1 MPLLRFG
8 LRAASFDFPVWVLPI
23 TTFAWKEP
31 ERAMATGRNMSSIFV
46 GIAVGLAISA
56 CLSIHAVSAQSDDKN
71 PVVVLE
77 TSLGTITIE
86 LDREKAPITVE
97 NFLKYVDGGFYDNLI
112 FHRVMSEFM
121 IQGGGFD
128 QQMREKTEGQRGK
141 IKNESGNGLSN
152 KRGTIAMARTPD
164 PDSAQ
169 NQFFIN
175 VVDNEKLDAAGGG
188 YAVFGKVT
196 DGMDVVDKIRK
207 VKTTTRTVH
216 ENVPVEPVVI
226 KSAKRKAKN

>member
-1 MPLLRFG
+1 
-8 LRAASFDFPVWVLPI
+8 
-23 TTFAWKEP
+23 
-31 ERAMATGRNMSSIFV
+31 MSSIFV
-46 GIAVGLAISA
+46 GIVVGLGVGAGVSV
-56 CLSIHAVSAQSDDKN
+56 HAVTAQSDDKH

-77 TSLGTITIE
+77 TSMGAITIE

-97 NFLKYVDGGFYDNLI
+97 SFLKYVDAGFYDNLI
-112 FHRVMSEFM
+112 FHRVMSDFM

-128 QQMREKTEGQRGK
+128 KDMREKTEGQRGT

-152 KRGTIAMARTPD
+152 KKGTIAMARMPD

-175 VVDNEKLDAAGGG
+175 VADNERLDTLGGG
-188 YAVFGKVT
+188 YTVFGKVT
-196 DGMDVVDKIRK
+196 DGMDVADKVRK
-207 VKTTTRTVH
+207 VRTETRGIH
-216 ENVPVEPVVI
+216 GNVPVDPVII

>member
-1 MPLLRFG
+1 
-8 LRAASFDFPVWVLPI
+8 
-23 TTFAWKEP
+23 
-31 ERAMATGRNMSSIFV
+31 MSSILA
-46 GIAVGLAISA
+46 GIVVGLLIGA
-56 CLSIHAVSAQSDDKN
+56 CGSIEAVSAQTEDKH

-77 TSLGTITIE
+77 TSMGTITIE

-97 NFLKYVDGGFYDNLI
+97 NFLKYVDSGFYDNLI
-112 FHRVMSEFM
+112 FHRVISTFM
-121 IQGGGFD
+121 IQGGGYD
-128 QQMREKTEGQRGK
+128 QDMQEKTKGQLGQ

-152 KRGTIAMARTPD
+152 KKGTIAMARLGRPGHPED
-164 PDSAQ
+164 VDSAQ

-175 VVDNEKLDAAGGG
+175 VEDNERLDTSGGG

-207 VKTTTRTVH
+207 VRTTTRGT
-216 ENVPVEPVVI
+216 NGDVPVDPVLI